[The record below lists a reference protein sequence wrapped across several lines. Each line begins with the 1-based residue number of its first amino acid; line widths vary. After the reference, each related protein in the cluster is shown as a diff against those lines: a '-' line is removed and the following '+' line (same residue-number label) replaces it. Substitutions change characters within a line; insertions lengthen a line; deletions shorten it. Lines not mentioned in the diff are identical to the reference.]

1 MLPRNLFLA
10 FANAELGLNARRVL
24 NVLCAKTG
32 HLMVPTRNVGTIK

>member
-24 NVLCAKTG
+24 NVLCAK
-32 HLMVPTRNVGTIK
+32 LDI